1 MKIKY
6 VLLSSFIL
14 LIILFA
20 GCGDRPGKKELSEQ
34 KALMAECQA
43 AGNMAQVFYKKSSAD
58 SGLKSFLKFEIPGII
73 SSESSGPF
81 ALKKSHG
88 IIRIIEKQKD
98 VVTIEGRPLESR
110 NYKWIIVTTVTPFS
124 VVTEVNEK

>member
-1 MKIKY
+1 MKFKF
-6 VLLSSFIL
+6 VVLSSFML

-20 GCGDRPGKKELSEQ
+20 GCSESPGEKELSEQ
-34 KALMAECQA
+34 KSLMAECQA
-43 AGNMAQVFYKKSSAD
+43 AGTMAQVFYKKSSED
-58 SGLKSFLKFEIPGII
+58 SGVKSFLKFEIPSII
-73 SSESSGPF
+73 KSESSGPF
-81 ALKKSHG
+81 ALKNSRG
-88 IIRIIEKQKD
+88 TIRIIDKQKD